1 MSDNDDL
8 LQAATGQG
16 NNPDQVW
23 ADEPYTDTDDEG
35 DDLNV
40 EAPAQEG

>member
-1 MSDNDDL
+1 MSDDSDL
-8 LQAATGQG
+8 QQAATGQG
-16 NNPDQVW
+16 YDPDQVW
-23 ADEPYTDTDDEG
+23 GDEPYDDSDDEG